1 MDGLGSPSFHD
12 LDGRVKE
19 PVEPWTR
26 SAWSE
31 KKGDPLWSEI
41 KGGASV
47 LYCNEGLSR
56 LRHRQ

>member
-31 KKGDPLWSEI
+31 KKETRSGQKLKEELQSYI
-41 KGGASV
+41 AT
-47 LYCNEGLSR
+47 R
-56 LRHRQ
+56 A